1 MNKTQVPNS
10 DSRDNLIKKGYETL
24 KLYFEVY
31 YEINRIIEQS
41 LFGREDSEEYE
52 LALRRFIRSSAA
64 YISFLI
70 NIQVYLVS
78 FI

>member
-1 MNKTQVPNS
+1 MNKIQVPNS

-24 KLYFEVY
+24 KSYFEVY
-31 YEINRIIEQS
+31 YEMNRIIEQF

-52 LALRRFIRSSAA
+52 MALRKFIRSSAA
-64 YISFLI
+64 YISFLLLF
-70 NIQVYLVS
+70 YYSLVS